1 MPKPIVIKA
10 ERIYFEDRRCLK
22 IIGCYNVAPENELP
36 EDYLKGLAV
45 FRWNSFPPG
54 LAICQNMDPIKVI
67 TPGMILEELEFLDVL
82 GKINIAGD
90 RLHRVNK
97 LKFDAQKPWKGI
109 EVIKI

>member
-1 MPKPIVIKA
+1 
-10 ERIYFEDRRCLK
+10 
-22 IIGCYNVAPENELP
+22 
-36 EDYLKGLAV
+36 
-45 FRWNSFPPG
+45 
-54 LAICQNMDPIKVI
+54 MDPIKVI

-97 LKFDAQKPWKGI
+97 LKFDSQRPWKGV